1 MLTSIALE
9 LRRMTRDLAF
19 LVFGVAL
26 PVVMYLLFT
35 NVGGGD
41 GDKGAHD
48 TAAMIGMAAYGA
60 LGAALANGTGV
71 AEDRGRG
78 WLRQLRITPLTP
90 LEVVGARAVTGS
102 LVVLPSIVA
111 VLGAGFLVNGVR
123 MPVLR
128 ALALVAVLWLGTLP
142 FTLLGLGNGYR
153 LSAQST
159 GMVNTAASMGLSII
173 GGLWIPLSAFP
184 DWFGSIAEWTP
195 TNRFAQLG
203 WDVSEGSLP
212 ALGAVAVLA
221 GWFALFGAY
230 AAAAYRKSTHS
241 R

>member
-9 LRRMTRDLAF
+9 LRRTTRDMAF
-19 LVFGVAL
+19 LAFGVAL

-41 GDKGAHD
+41 GDQGARD

-128 ALALVAVLWLGTLP
+128 ALALVVVLWLGTLP

-184 DWFGSIAEWTP
+184 HWFGSIAEWTP

-203 WDVSEGSLP
+203 WDVSEGALP
-212 ALGAVAVLA
+212 AIGAVAVLA
-221 GWFALFGAY
+221 GWFAVFGAY
-230 AAAAYRKSTHS
+230 AASAYRKSTHS